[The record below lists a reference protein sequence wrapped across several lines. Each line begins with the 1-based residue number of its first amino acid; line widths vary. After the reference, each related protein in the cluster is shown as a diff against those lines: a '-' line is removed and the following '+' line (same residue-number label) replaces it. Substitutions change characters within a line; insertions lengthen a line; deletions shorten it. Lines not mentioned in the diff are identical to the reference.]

1 MTPRI
6 SAVRMSGAEHGADLP
21 LLVLGPSLG
30 TSATTLWGACARRL
44 GDSFDVLAWDLP
56 GHGHNTTVSDEP
68 FTMAE
73 LAAAVLA
80 VVDEVLVERGA
91 PGGSFSY
98 AGDSVGGAVGL
109 QLLLDAPDRV
119 QRRGTALHRSP
130 DRRRGRVGGP
140 DRAGGRRPARRVWCR
155 PQRSAGSGPASWT
168 GTPRRPARCCTP
180 CATPATLGYVQV
192 CRALQDFDVRDRL
205 SEIDA
210 PVLAVGGTHDVVA
223 PVALLA
229 AIADGVRGGEL
240 VELEGV
246 AHLAPAEAPAAVAD
260 LIREHCL
267 EGAR

>member
-6 SAVRMSGAEHGADLP
+6 SAVRMSGAEHRADLP

-30 TSATTLWGACARRL
+30 TSAPTLWGACARRL

-56 GHGHNTTVSDEP
+56 GHGNNRTVGDEP

-73 LAAAVLA
+73 LAAGVLA
-80 VVDEVLVERGA
+80 VADEILAERGA

-98 AGDSVGGAVGL
+98 SGDSIGGAVGL
-109 QLLLDAPDRV
+109 QLLLDASDRV
-119 QRRGTALHRSP
+119 QNAVLLCTGARIGDEDGWADRIGQVVDSGT
-130 DRRRGRVGGP
+130 
-140 DRAGGRRPARRVWCR
+140 
-155 PQRSAGSGPASWT
+155 SGQVPASAERWFGPGFMDRHPET
-168 GTPRRPARCCTP
+168 ASALLHALRDTSDV
-180 CATPATLGYVQV
+180 GYVQA
-192 CRALQDFDVRDRL
+192 CRALQAFDVRDRL

-229 AIADGVRGGEL
+229 AIADGVPGGQL

-246 AHLAPAEAPAAVAD
+246 AHLAPAEAPAAVAE